1 MAVWEEA
8 IAPCL
13 EHIMCGW
20 HPMYYIMTIV
30 PLLQNVMPP
39 IPWTYNNE
47 EVNIVVAT
55 IRNMEKTFPGW
66 PTPFSVLLLKMFL
79 FSQGKGQA
87 LIDPIKGGTK
97 ENILEWMQVGL
108 NVSLWCVIK
117 RRLQE
122 EGYFMFTSA
131 MIVHVSCQDWKQQV
145 EVAFDAFK
153 GPMELWWDLYII
165 WMQFI

>member
-1 MAVWEEA
+1 
-8 IAPCL
+8 
-13 EHIMCGW
+13 
-20 HPMYYIMTIV
+20 
-30 PLLQNVMPP
+30 
-39 IPWTYNNE
+39 
-47 EVNIVVAT
+47 
-55 IRNMEKTFPGW
+55 
-66 PTPFSVLLLKMFL
+66 
-79 FSQGKGQA
+79 
-87 LIDPIKGGTK
+87 
-97 ENILEWMQVGL
+97 MQVGL